1 MIDVEQGGPA
11 RATLQNYLQIL
22 RRQWWVTALV
32 VTAALAAALI
42 YVETATP
49 QYRASMKI
57 VVGQGQALF
66 SADASGA
73 VQPFTQTMTDLLQS
87 DIVARRTIGLR
98 RMDVTSQ
105 QLLNRLSVTSNPDT
119 SVLQV
124 SYEDPDRAT
133 ARAVLTTLGN
143 VFVTLVDEQ
152 QAGRSAAA
160 ARLNAGGTSASG
172 TTPES
177 STTPTAA
184 ESDARRASE
193 PVSATV
199 FDPAHAVPGQASPH
213 VKRTLA
219 LALVLGLVGG
229 LLLAFLR
236 DALSGRIRSEDE
248 AEQAFGAPVLA
259 PLPVGVL
266 GTKPSQV
273 AFLPA
278 KLGERVGESV
288 QLLAASLRFA
298 PGQSGGLV
306 VVTSARPEDGKSSVV
321 AHLSTALARSGAWV
335 VAVEADVHRPSL
347 HRLLDVR
354 ADGPGLTEVLRG
366 DVAAGDALV
375 SVRVEQ
381 PAEALVP
388 AASVAP
394 PERPPGRTA
403 AAATRNDPT
412 VSRLELLPAGARD
425 DSYIESLT
433 LGTVGELVA
442 GLRELGDYVIA
453 DTPPVLLSGDAF
465 PLLQLADHVVV
476 VCREDHT
483 SRDEAK
489 AVRARLESL
498 GIARYSLVLTD
509 SSEAQQR
516 AYGYTRPA

>member
-1 MIDVEQGGPA
+1 MTDVEQGGPA

-42 YVETATP
+42 YTQTATP
-49 QYRASMKI
+49 QYQSSMKI

-98 RMDVTSQ
+98 RMDITPQ

-124 SYEDPDRAT
+124 SYKDPDRAT
-133 ARAVLTTLGN
+133 AKAVLTTLGN

-160 ARLNAGGTSASG
+160 ARLSAGGTSASSG
-172 TTPES
+172 TPGSTTTPAGTDT
-177 STTPTAA
+177 ST
-184 ESDARRASE
+184 DNRRSE

-213 VKRTLA
+213 VKRTIA
-219 LALVLGLVGG
+219 LALVLGLIGG

-288 QLLAASLRFA
+288 QLLAASMRFA
-298 PGQSGGLV
+298 PGQSGGVV

-321 AHLSTALARSGAWV
+321 AHLATALAKSGAWV

-354 ADGPGLTEVLRG
+354 TDGPGLTEVLRG
-366 DVAAGDALV
+366 DVSAEEALV
-375 SVRVEQ
+375 HVRVEQ
-381 PAEALVP
+381 SAEALVTT
-388 AASVAP
+388 ASEAEAP
-394 PERPPGRTA
+394 PRRGSA
-403 AAATRNDPT
+403 GAATRNDAM
-412 VSRLELLPAGARD
+412 VSRLELLPAGQRD
-425 DSYIESLT
+425 ENYIESLT
-433 LGTVGELVA
+433 LGTVGEMVA
-442 GLRELGDYVIA
+442 RLRELGDYVIV

-465 PLLQLADHVVV
+465 PLLQLADNVVV

-489 AVRARLESL
+489 AVRARLDSL
-498 GIARYSLVLTD
+498 GITRYSLVLTD

>member
-1 MIDVEQGGPA
+1 MNDVEQGGPA
-11 RATLQNYLQIL
+11 RATLQHYLQIL

-49 QYRASMKI
+49 QYKASMKI

-98 RMDVTSQ
+98 RMDMTPQ
-105 QLLNRLSVTSNPDT
+105 QLLDRLSVTSNPDT

-124 SYEDPDRAT
+124 SYQDPDRAT

-160 ARLNAGGTSASG
+160 ARLNSGGTSASSA
-172 TTPES
+172 TPAS
-177 STTPTAA
+177 STTPSSTTTN
-184 ESDARRASE
+184 DARRASE

-298 PGQSGGLV
+298 PGQSGGTV

-321 AHLSTALARSGAWV
+321 AHLATALARSGAWV

-354 ADGPGLTEVLRG
+354 AAGPGLTEVLRG
-366 DVAAGDALV
+366 DISAEDALLH
-375 SVRVEQ
+375 VRVEQ
-381 PAEALVP
+381 SAEALVSATP
-388 AASVAP
+388 EPEAP
-394 PERPPGRTA
+394 RGPTA
-403 AAATRNDPT
+403 AAATRDDRM
-412 VSRLELLPAGARD
+412 VSRLGLLPAGVRD
-425 DSYIESLT
+425 DNYIESLT

-442 GLRELGDYVIA
+442 SLRELGDYVIV

-498 GIARYSLVLTD
+498 GITRYSLVLTD

>member
-1 MIDVEQGGPA
+1 MTDVEQGGPA
-11 RATLQNYLQIL
+11 GATLQHYLQIL
-22 RRQWWVTALV
+22 RRQWWVTAAV
-32 VTAALAAALI
+32 VTASLAAALI
-42 YVETATP
+42 YTQTATP
-49 QYRASMKI
+49 QYQSSMKI

-98 RMDVTSQ
+98 RLDLTPQ
-105 QLLNRLSVTSNPDT
+105 QLLDRLTVTSNPDT

-124 SYEDPDRAT
+124 SYQDPDRAT
-133 ARAVLTTLGN
+133 AREVLTTLGN

-160 ARLNAGGTSASG
+160 ARLTAGGTSASSA
-172 TTPES
+172 TPS
-177 STTPTAA
+177 STTTPST
-184 ESDARRASE
+184 SDARRAAE
-193 PVSATV
+193 PVSATI

-213 VKRTLA
+213 VKRTIA

-229 LLLAFLR
+229 VLLAFLR
-236 DALSGRIRSEDE
+236 DALSGRIRSEEE

-288 QLLAASLRFA
+288 QLLAASMRFA
-298 PGQSGGLV
+298 PGQTGGLV

-321 AHLSTALARSGAWV
+321 AHLATALAKAGAWI

-354 ADGPGLTEVLRG
+354 TEGPGLPEVLRG
-366 DVAAGDALV
+366 DVNAEDALV
-375 SVRVEQ
+375 HVRVEQ
-381 PAEALVP
+381 SAEALVS
-388 AASVAP
+388 AAREPEP
-394 PERPPGRTA
+394 PRGPTA
-403 AAATRNDPT
+403 AAATRNDPM
-412 VSRLELLPAGARD
+412 VSRLELLPAGQRD
-425 DSYIESLT
+425 DNYIESLT
-433 LGTVGELVA
+433 LGTVGEMVA
-442 GLRELGDYVIA
+442 HLRELGDYVIV

-476 VCREDHT
+476 VCREGHT

-489 AVRARLESL
+489 AVRARLDSL
-498 GIARYSLVLTD
+498 GITRYSVVLTD

-516 AYGYTRPA
+516 AYGYTRPAA